1 MIVDVNR
8 NGSSIFTTRA
18 NRPKLNIGAMAS
30 GVVTPDV
37 RSGIAGDRLT
47 FDVDQV
53 DVAPAAAADF
63 IAVETSVPG
72 AGITSLDVAR
82 PAASQLNDVVCIGIW
97 SQSATDA
104 MWTPP
109 VGEGW
114 VSCGASF
121 SFNGS
126 RVHWF
131 RRVDDNDTGPWAF
144 AAASSH
150 TVNLLVKYVFRG
162 ADLVT
167 PIDVY
172 AVDGN
177 NTPGTAVTVPAMTT
191 TKRTSSSCCTCGRAP
206 ARRPRDCQA
215 ATTKIFSWDTTFNRH
230 AAYIAL
236 GAAGV
241 QASYGL
247 TLSTSAGYQ
256 ATRMGIRPADPAAFT
271 QLAGLAVAV
280 RYLEVTA

>member
-1 MIVDVNR
+1 M
-8 NGSSIFTTRA
+8 
-18 NRPKLNIGAMAS
+18 
-30 GVVTPDV
+30 
-37 RSGIAGDRLT
+37 
-47 FDVDQV
+47 
-53 DVAPAAAADF
+53 
-63 IAVETSVPG
+63 PG

-191 TKRTSSSCCTCGRAP
+191 TEADVLELLHVQQSTGST
-206 ARRPRDCQA
+206 
-215 ATTKIFSWDTTFNRH
+215 ATGLPGTATKIFSWDTTFNRH